1 MRDGTGLFQ
10 CLECDYKSNKTTN
23 IRTHIETHH
32 LDEYQ
37 ITVSCSFCDY
47 VGPSKSALRMH
58 MKMQLIARWFGML
71 MDCGCV

>member
-1 MRDGTGLFQ
+1 MMRDAAGLYQ

-23 IRTHIETHH
+23 IRTHIESNH

-37 ITVSCSFCDY
+37 KTLLRVACNLCDY

-58 MKMQLIARWFGML
+58 MKKHNYQAF
-71 MDCGCV
+71 